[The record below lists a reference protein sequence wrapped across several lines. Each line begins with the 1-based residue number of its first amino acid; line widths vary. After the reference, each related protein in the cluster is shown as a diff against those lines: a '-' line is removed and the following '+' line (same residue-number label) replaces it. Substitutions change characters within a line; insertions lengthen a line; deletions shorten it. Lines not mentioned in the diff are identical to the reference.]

1 MAEGV
6 GQPAD
11 KPSQVFGRDSGPRQ
25 MGGVIAIVLAALL
38 PPLVGY
44 LTGPGGAFFTALSS
58 FKFAPAFNAA
68 FALDIAKYSLPV
80 LVFVPPLFLGQVRN
94 PQDYW
99 GGGALAAFALF
110 ALWASSDLPGMRGFA
125 FGPGTAPRLF
135 SWLLVATGA
144 GVALTGLF
152 AGGSPLEKWGV
163 RAPVLFIASVVF
175 FGATVRPLGLVIS
188 AFFTLMIASAATR
201 EVRWV
206 EAAVWSA
213 TLTVF
218 CVGLFVYGLNLP
230 LQLWPR

>member
-6 GQPAD
+6 RQPAD
-11 KPSQVFGRDSGPRQ
+11 NRSQVFGRDSGPRQ
-25 MGGVIAIVLAALL
+25 LGGVLAVVLGALL

-44 LTGPGGAFFTALSS
+44 LTGPGGAFFTALSA

-68 FALDIAKYSLPV
+68 FAWDIAKYSLPI
-80 LVFVPPLFLGQVRN
+80 LVFAPPLFLGQVRN

-152 AGGSPLEKWGV
+152 AGGNPLERWGV

-188 AFFTLMIASAATR
+188 AFFTLMIASAASR

-206 EAAVWSA
+206 EAVVWSA
-213 TLTVF
+213 ALTVF
-218 CVGLFVYGLNLP
+218 CIGLFVYGLNLP